1 MKTNKCPKC
10 GLYYNPIIEG
20 SIPVNGC
27 KCNMKKLKVHIKKKK
42 YLVSFDFESK
52 NKEIAKTLN
61 RLEMLIEKGY
71 GEPCKHKAV
80 GCSTCQA
87 WANFYAL
94 KMCLF

>member
-1 MKTNKCPKC
+1 
-10 GLYYNPIIEG
+10 
-20 SIPVNGC
+20 
-27 KCNMKKLKVHIKKKK
+27 MKK
-42 YLVSFDFESK
+42 FDFESE

-71 GEPCKHKAV
+71 GKPCKHKAV

-94 KMCLF
+94 KLCLF